1 MKKIEELLESLS
13 YKPKNIM
20 LFKEAFTHSS
30 AGAGYSY
37 ERLEFLGD
45 AVLQLVSSQKL
56 FFKYK
61 DAKEGML
68 SKLRS
73 AHVSE
78 TPLCSWARSVNLG
91 SYIAFGKSELNNGGI
106 DKDSILADVVEALIG
121 AIYLDSG
128 IEAAIALIDGIFE
141 FEDNTGLL
149 KDYKTEYQEIIQAK
163 GEHSIEYITTD
174 KKGPDHNPLFYVS
187 LFLDGKK
194 VSEGKGKSKKLA
206 EQDAAKAAV
215 LNGF

>member
-1 MKKIEELLESLS
+1 MRLL
-13 YKPKNIM
+13 
-20 LFKEAFTHSS
+20 T
-30 AGAGYSY
+30 
-37 ERLEFLGD
+37 
-45 AVLQLVSSQKL
+45 
-56 FFKYK
+56 
-61 DAKEGML
+61 
-68 SKLRS
+68 
-73 AHVSE
+73 
-78 TPLCSWARSVNLG
+78 
-91 SYIAFGKSELNNGGI
+91 
-106 DKDSILADVVEALIG
+106 
-121 AIYLDSG
+121 
-128 IEAAIALIDGIFE
+128 GIFE